1 MIFNSDKTRAKDAA
15 KNLEKAEFKKGL
27 YEQNFTSDQI
37 KEIISEIY
45 LNPRNESMTWY
56 QETTYLGNMQMVLK
70 DIVKFELEVR
80 DFSTEKPSS
89 FKQYFTVA
97 DIDFE
102 TDVL

>member
-1 MIFNSDKTRAKDAA
+1 MN
-15 KNLEKAEFKKGL
+15 
-27 YEQNFTSDQI
+27 
-37 KEIISEIY
+37 EIY

-56 QETTYLGNMQMVLK
+56 QQTTYTDKMQMVLK
-70 DIVKFELEVR
+70 DIVKFEVEVR

>member
-1 MIFNSDKTRAKDAA
+1 
-15 KNLEKAEFKKGL
+15 
-27 YEQNFTSDQI
+27 
-37 KEIISEIY
+37 
-45 LNPRNESMTWY
+45 MTWY
-56 QETTYLGNMQMVLK
+56 QETTYLDNMQMVLK